1 MQLCWKGSSWRK
13 KYEQSHPLLL
23 YILLV
28 TASALI
34 CILLSMNV
42 VYCAFS
48 NLQSSIIVFSCWPLY
63 NKIITGVWE
72 ICSQWDHHRNDWYHW
87 VKRRKGNV
95 VIEWESRILAHCTVK
110 KHLGYFNH
118 ILVVSVACLLCTC
131 DTLQTSTLPISFLIG
146 V

>member
-28 TASALI
+28 IASALI

-110 KHLGYFNH
+110 KTFGLLQPYFGC
-118 ILVVSVACLLCTC
+118 LSCMPVVYVIF
-131 DTLQTSTLPISFLIG
+131 QGRLPISFWMK